1 MTNYHF
7 SSWQFIVKLLLLAV
21 PENKC
26 LVLSKFMGAVYTE
39 LHEDLGSFLNLRHVF
54 LPPTVGKLYFVMKLF
69 WRLKW
74 RRDVFPSTFLFIYFF
89 LLTVFDHGTD
99 LLCLSQGGLTVSRR
113 QSTEWLSMQYFM
125 FGLKIIFTVSTVCH
139 SRQASKAII
148 YIFNQPPPSYPPQ
161 EP

>member
-7 SSWQFIVKLLLLAV
+7 WSWQFIVKLLLLAV

-26 LVLSKFMGAVYTE
+26 LVLSKFTGAVYTE
-39 LHEDLGSFLNLRHVF
+39 LHEDLGSFLNLRHAF

-69 WRLKW
+69 WRLKG
-74 RRDVFPSTFLFIYFF
+74 RGDVFPSAFLFIYFF
-89 LLTVFDHGTD
+89 LLTVFDRGTD
-99 LLCLSQGGLTVSRR
+99 LLCLSQGGVTVSRR

-125 FGLKIIFTVSTVCH
+125 FCLKIIFTVSTVCH
-139 SRQASKAII
+139 SLQASKAII
-148 YIFNQPPPSYPPQ
+148 YIFNQYPPPQ